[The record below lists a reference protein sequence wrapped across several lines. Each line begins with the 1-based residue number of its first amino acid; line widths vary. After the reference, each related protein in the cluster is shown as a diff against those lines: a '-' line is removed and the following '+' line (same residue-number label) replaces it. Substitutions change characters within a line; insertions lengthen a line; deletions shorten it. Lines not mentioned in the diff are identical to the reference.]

1 MSWEFKILMLLWIK
15 TDFVYNSFREQN
27 TAPLKMENSS
37 GDQQLTNIFLYM
49 YFNFLKGILAARQT
63 ENYEIH
69 PLWNNT
75 LVYIIILK
83 TIKFQELLEHG
94 NVNGGRE

>member
-1 MSWEFKILMLLWIK
+1 
-15 TDFVYNSFREQN
+15 
-27 TAPLKMENSS
+27 
-37 GDQQLTNIFLYM
+37 M

-69 PLWNNT
+69 PLWNST